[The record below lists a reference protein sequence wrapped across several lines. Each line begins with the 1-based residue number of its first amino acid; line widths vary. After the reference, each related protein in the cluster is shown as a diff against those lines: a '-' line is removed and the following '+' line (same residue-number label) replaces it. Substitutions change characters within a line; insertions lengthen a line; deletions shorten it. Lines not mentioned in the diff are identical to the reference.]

1 MKNHELEIQIGISP
15 CEETPVDNYVQE
27 LVAAG
32 TQNPWAYLPNGAAGL
47 PCFRLEDKK
56 RQFITVL
63 VCEAETAEYCQYRL
77 EATNADGETEM
88 RSVEWIAASNSGPLR
103 TLYATLWQAEQ
114 DAQMTVKDESGI
126 DPDDD
131 VTMTNEFIDALLLD
145 VQGKRSDIHFERD
158 GDSFVAGSFGHSE
171 STITLT
177 KEWENDESAQFLIK
191 VVKPDG
197 TLLLSCAETSK
208 HTNDEA
214 ELRLLYRLLDE
225 KIPIVSID
233 EGTED
238 IQRFVEN
245 KKFDKFYDRVV
256 QYAIPKMST
265 LDTAPPERAVLIYDI
280 FESVSEPR
288 VIQQFLDEI
297 SIRRG
302 PLSDREYKRLKA
314 LAQSVFAFFRN
325 TQRCPN
331 GRVFDTRAVP
341 VAFDKSGLAS
351 RGVRW
356 SASLSRI
363 ANAYTLWGDV
373 VGQNPAIGEAR
384 AMNKVAVL
392 ILTAIL
398 ADQLP

>member
-1 MKNHELEIQIGISP
+1 MNNKLEIQIGISP

-114 DAQMTVKDESGI
+114 DAQKTVKDESGI

-131 VTMTNEFIDALLLD
+131 ITMTNQFIDALLQD
-145 VQGKRSDIHFERD
+145 VKGERNDIQFERNGDAFVSD
-158 GDSFVAGSFGHSE
+158 GFGHSE

-177 KEWENDESAQFLIK
+177 KEWEDEVSAQFLIK
-191 VVKPDG
+191 VEKPDG

-214 ELRLLYRLLDE
+214 ELRMLYRLLDE

-233 EGTED
+233 EGTRD
-238 IQRFVEN
+238 IQRFIEN
-245 KKFDKFYDRVV
+245 KAFDTFFDCVV
-256 QYAIPKMST
+256 EHAIPEMHT
-265 LDTAPPERAVLIYDI
+265 INDAPPEHAVLIYDI
-280 FESVSEPR
+280 FEGVSEPR
-288 VIQQFLDEI
+288 VIQQFLDEV
-297 SIRRG
+297 SIRKG

-325 TQRCPN
+325 TKRCPN
-331 GRVFDTRAVP
+331 GHVFTGRAIP
-341 VAFDKSGLAS
+341 AYDNPGLAN
-351 RGVRW
+351 RGLNW

>member
-1 MKNHELEIQIGISP
+1 MNNKLEIQIGITP

-32 TQNPWAYLPNGAAGL
+32 TQNPWAYHHNGAAGL
-47 PCFRLEDKK
+47 PCFRLEDQK
-56 RQFITVL
+56 RQLITLL

-88 RSVEWIAASNSGPLR
+88 RSVEWIAAGNSGPLR
-103 TLYATLWQAEQ
+103 TLYATLWQARQ
-114 DAQMTVKDESGI
+114 DAQKAVNDGVGI

-131 VTMTNEFIDALLLD
+131 ITLTNAFIDALLQD
-145 VQGKRSDIHFERD
+145 VQGNRNDVQFERD
-158 GDSFVAGSFGHSE
+158 GDAFVSGSFGHSE

-177 KEWENDESAQFLIK
+177 KEWENEGSAQFLIK
-191 VVKPDG
+191 VEKPDG

-214 ELRLLYRLLDE
+214 ELRMLYRLLDE

-233 EGTED
+233 EGTRD
-238 IQRFVEN
+238 IQRFIEN
-245 KKFDKFYDRVV
+245 KAFDKFFDCVV
-256 QYAIPKMST
+256 QHAIPEMHT
-265 LDTAPPERAVLIYDI
+265 INDAPTEHAVLIYDI
-280 FESVSEPR
+280 FECVSEPR
-288 VIQQFLDEI
+288 VVQQFLDEI
-297 SIRRG
+297 SIRRNG
-302 PLSDREYKRLKA
+302 ISASECSRLKS
-314 LAQSVFAFFRN
+314 LAKSVFNIFRN
-325 TQRCPN
+325 THRCPN
-331 GRVFDTRAVP
+331 GHVFTGRAIP
-341 VAFDKSGLAS
+341 TYDNSGLAN
-351 RGVRW
+351 RGLNW

-392 ILTAIL
+392 ILTAVL

>member
-1 MKNHELEIQIGISP
+1 MKHELEIQIGITP
-15 CEETPVDNYVQE
+15 CEESPVDNYVQE
-27 LVAAG
+27 LVAVG
-32 TQNPWAYLPNGAAGL
+32 TQNPWVYLPNGAAGL

-56 RQFITVL
+56 RQLITVL
-63 VCEAETAEYCQYRL
+63 VCEAETTEYHQYRL

-88 RSVEWIAASNSGPLR
+88 RSVEWIAAGNSGPLR
-103 TLYATLWQAEQ
+103 KLYAMLWQAEQ
-114 DAQMTVKDESGI
+114 DAQKAVKDDVGI

-131 VTMTNEFIDALLLD
+131 ITMTDEFIDALLQD
-145 VQGKRSDIHFERD
+145 VQGNRNDIHFERD
-158 GDSFVAGSFGHSE
+158 GDTFVAGSFGHSE

-233 EGTED
+233 EGTVD

-256 QYAIPKMST
+256 QHAIPEMHT
-265 LDTAPPERAVLIYDI
+265 IDTTPPEHAVLIYDI
-280 FESVSEPR
+280 FENVSEPR

-302 PLSDREYKRLKA
+302 PISDREYKRLKA

-331 GRVFDTRAVP
+331 GRVLDTRAVT
-341 VAFDKSGLAS
+341 VAFDKPGLAS

-356 SASLSRI
+356 SANLSRI

>member
-373 VGQNPAIGEAR
+373 VGHNPAISEAR
-384 AMNKVAVL
+384 AMSKVAVL

-398 ADQLP
+398 VDQLP

>member
-1 MKNHELEIQIGISP
+1 MNNKLEIQIGITP

-47 PCFRLEDKK
+47 PCFRLEDQK
-56 RQFITVL
+56 RQLITLL

-88 RSVEWIAASNSGPLR
+88 RSVEWIAAGNAGPLR

-114 DAQMTVKDESGI
+114 DAQKTVKDESGI

-131 VTMTNEFIDALLLD
+131 ITMTNQFIDALLQD
-145 VQGKRSDIHFERD
+145 VKGERNDIQFERNGDAFVSD
-158 GDSFVAGSFGHSE
+158 GFGHSE

-177 KEWENDESAQFLIK
+177 KEWEDEVSAQFLIK
-191 VVKPDG
+191 VEKPDG
-197 TLLLSCAETSK
+197 TLILSCAETSK
-208 HTNDEA
+208 HNNEEA
-214 ELRLLYRLLDE
+214 ELRMLYRLLDE
-225 KIPIVSID
+225 KIPIVSTD
-233 EGTED
+233 EGTTD
-238 IQRFVEN
+238 VQRFVEN
-245 KKFDKFYDRVV
+245 KLFDKFYDRVV
-256 QYAIPKMST
+256 QHAIPEMHT
-265 LDTAPPERAVLIYDI
+265 IDDAPPEHAVLIYDI

-288 VIQQFLDEI
+288 VIQQFLDEV

-302 PLSDREYKRLKA
+302 SLSDREYKRLKA

-325 TQRCPN
+325 TNRHPN
-331 GRVFDTRAVP
+331 GYVFGTRAVTGALEKP
-341 VAFDKSGLAS
+341 GLAS
-351 RGVRW
+351 RGLNW
-356 SASLSRI
+356 PASLSRI

-373 VGQNPAIGEAR
+373 VGHKPAIGEAR
-384 AMNKVAVL
+384 TMNKVAIL

>member
-1 MKNHELEIQIGISP
+1 MKHELEIQIGITP

-47 PCFRLEDKK
+47 PCFRFEDKA
-56 RQFITVL
+56 RNLSTVL

-88 RSVEWIAASNSGPLR
+88 RSVEWIAAGKSGPLR
-103 TLYATLWQAEQ
+103 KLHATLWQAER
-114 DAQMTVKDESGI
+114 DAQKTVKEDAGI

-131 VTMTNEFIDALLLD
+131 ITMTDEFIDALLLD
-145 VQGKRSDIHFERD
+145 VQGNRNDIHFERD
-158 GDSFVAGSFGHSE
+158 GDTFVAGSFGHSE

-177 KEWENDESAQFLIK
+177 KEWENDEFAQFLIK

-214 ELRLLYRLLDE
+214 ELRMLYRLLDE

-233 EGTED
+233 EGTRD
-238 IQRFVEN
+238 IQRFIEN
-245 KKFDKFYDRVV
+245 KAFDKFFDCVV
-256 QYAIPKMST
+256 QHAIPEMHT
-265 LDTAPPERAVLIYDI
+265 INDAPTEHAVLIYDI
-280 FESVSEPR
+280 FECVSEPR
-288 VIQQFLDEI
+288 VVQQFLDEI
-297 SIRRG
+297 SIRRNG
-302 PLSDREYKRLKA
+302 ISASECSRLKS
-314 LAQSVFAFFRN
+314 LAKSVFNIFRN
-325 TQRCPN
+325 THRCPN
-331 GRVFDTRAVP
+331 GHVFTGRAIP
-341 VAFDKSGLAS
+341 TYDNPGLAN
-351 RGVRW
+351 RGLNW

-363 ANAYTLWGDV
+363 ANAYTTWGFDV
-373 VGQNPAIGEAR
+373 VGQDPAIGDAR
-384 AMNKVAVL
+384 TMNKIAVL
-392 ILTAIL
+392 ILAAIL

>member
-1 MKNHELEIQIGISP
+1 MKHELEIQIGITP

-47 PCFRLEDKK
+47 PCFRFEDKA
-56 RQFITVL
+56 RNLSTVL

-88 RSVEWIAASNSGPLR
+88 RSVEWIAAGKSGPLR
-103 TLYATLWQAEQ
+103 KLHATLWQAEQ
-114 DAQMTVKDESGI
+114 DAQKTVKEDAGI

-131 VTMTNEFIDALLLD
+131 ITMTDEFIDALLLD
-145 VQGKRSDIHFERD
+145 VQGNRNDIHFERD
-158 GDSFVAGSFGHSE
+158 GDTFVAGSFGHSE
-171 STITLT
+171 STIILT
-177 KEWENDESAQFLIK
+177 KEWENDEFAQFLIK

-233 EGTED
+233 EGTVD

-256 QYAIPKMST
+256 QHAIPEMHT
-265 LDTAPPERAVLIYDI
+265 IDTAPPEHAVLIYDI
-280 FESVSEPR
+280 FENVSEPR

-302 PLSDREYKRLKA
+302 PFSDREYKRLKA

-363 ANAYTLWGDV
+363 ANAYTTWGFDV

-384 AMNKVAVL
+384 AMNKVAVM

>member
-1 MKNHELEIQIGISP
+1 MNHELEIQIGITP
-15 CEETPVDNYVQE
+15 CEETPVDDYVQE
-27 LVAAG
+27 LVTAG
-32 TQNPWAYLPNGAAGL
+32 TQNPWTYVPDGAAGL
-47 PCFRLEDKK
+47 PCFRLEDKDRK
-56 RQFITVL
+56 LITLL

-77 EATNADGETEM
+77 EATNTAGETEM
-88 RSVEWIAASNSGPLR
+88 RSVEWLAAGKSGPLSE
-103 TLYATLWQAEQ
+103 LYAALWQAHQ
-114 DAQMTVKDESGI
+114 DAQTAVNGDTGI
-126 DPDDD
+126 DPDADI
-131 VTMTNEFIDALLLD
+131 TLTNQFIDALLQD
-145 VQGKRSDIHFERD
+145 VQGKRNDIYFERT
-158 GDSFVAGSFGHSE
+158 GNGFCASNFGHSE

-177 KEWENDESAQFLIK
+177 KEWEDAESSQFLIK
-191 VVKPDG
+191 VEKLDG

-245 KKFDKFYDRVV
+245 KKFDKFFDCVA
-256 QYAIPKMST
+256 QCAMPKMSK
-265 LDTAPPERAVLIYDI
+265 LDTVPPEHAVLIYDV

-288 VIQQFLDEI
+288 VIQQFLDEV

-302 PLSDREYKRLKA
+302 PLSDREYKRLKT
-314 LAQSVFAFFRN
+314 LAQGVFIIIRN
-325 TQRCPN
+325 TNRCPN
-331 GRVFDTRAVP
+331 GRIFAVRTVP
-341 VAFDKSGLAS
+341 VAYAMPGLAS
-351 RGVRW
+351 RVRW
-356 SASLSRI
+356 SANLSRI

-392 ILTAIL
+392 ILTAVL

>member
-1 MKNHELEIQIGISP
+1 MNNKLEIQIGISP

-47 PCFRLEDKK
+47 PCFRLEDQK
-56 RQFITVL
+56 RQLITLL

-88 RSVEWIAASNSGPLR
+88 RSVEWIAAGNSGPLR
-103 TLYATLWQAEQ
+103 TLYATLWQARQ
-114 DAQMTVKDESGI
+114 DAQKAVNDGVGI

-131 VTMTNEFIDALLLD
+131 ITLTNAFIDALLQD
-145 VQGKRSDIHFERD
+145 VQGNRNDVQFERD
-158 GDSFVAGSFGHSE
+158 GDAFVSGSFGHSE

-177 KEWENDESAQFLIK
+177 KEWEDEVSAQFLIK
-191 VVKPDG
+191 VEKPDG

-214 ELRLLYRLLDE
+214 ELRILYRLLDE

-233 EGTED
+233 EGTRD
-238 IQRFVEN
+238 IQRFIEN
-245 KKFDKFYDRVV
+245 KAFDTFFDCVV
-256 QYAIPKMST
+256 EHAIPEMHT
-265 LDTAPPERAVLIYDI
+265 INDAPPEHAVLIYDI
-280 FESVSEPR
+280 FEGVSEPR
-288 VIQQFLDEI
+288 VIQQFLDEV
-297 SIRRG
+297 SIRKG

-325 TQRCPN
+325 TKRCPN
-331 GRVFDTRAVP
+331 GHVFTGRAIP
-341 VAFDKSGLAS
+341 AYDNPGLAN
-351 RGVRW
+351 RGLNW

-373 VGQNPAIGEAR
+373 VGHNPAISEAR
-384 AMNKVAVL
+384 AMSKVAVL

-398 ADQLP
+398 VDQLP

>member
-1 MKNHELEIQIGISP
+1 MNNKLEIQIGITP
-15 CEETPVDNYVQE
+15 CKETPVDNYVQE

-47 PCFRLEDKK
+47 PCFRLEDQK
-56 RQFITVL
+56 RQLITLL

-88 RSVEWIAASNSGPLR
+88 RSVEWIAAGNSGPLR
-103 TLYATLWQAEQ
+103 TLYATLWQARQ
-114 DAQMTVKDESGI
+114 DAQKAVNDGVGI

-131 VTMTNEFIDALLLD
+131 ITLTNAFIDALLQD
-145 VQGKRSDIHFERD
+145 VQGNRNDVQFERD
-158 GDSFVAGSFGHSE
+158 GDAFVSGSFGHSE

-177 KEWENDESAQFLIK
+177 KEWENEGSAQFLIK
-191 VVKPDG
+191 VEKPDG

-214 ELRLLYRLLDE
+214 ELRMLYRLLDE

-233 EGTED
+233 EGTRD
-238 IQRFVEN
+238 IQRFIEN
-245 KKFDKFYDRVV
+245 KAFDKFFDCVV
-256 QYAIPKMST
+256 QHAIPEMHT
-265 LDTAPPERAVLIYDI
+265 INDAPTEHAVLIYDI
-280 FESVSEPR
+280 FECVSEPR
-288 VIQQFLDEI
+288 VVQQFLDEI
-297 SIRRG
+297 SIRRNG
-302 PLSDREYKRLKA
+302 ISASECSRLKS
-314 LAQSVFAFFRN
+314 LAKSVFNIFRN
-325 TQRCPN
+325 THRCPN
-331 GRVFDTRAVP
+331 GHVFTGRAIP
-341 VAFDKSGLAS
+341 TYDNPGLAN
-351 RGVRW
+351 RGLNW

-384 AMNKVAVL
+384 TMNKVAVL

>member
-1 MKNHELEIQIGISP
+1 MNNKLEIQIGITP

-47 PCFRLEDKK
+47 PCFRFEDKGRK
-56 RQFITVL
+56 LITVL

-77 EATNADGETEM
+77 EATNAAGETEM
-88 RSVEWIAASNSGPLR
+88 RSVEWIATGNSGPLR
-103 TLYATLWQAEQ
+103 TLYAALWQAEQ
-114 DAQMTVKDESGI
+114 DAQKAVKDDAGI

-131 VTMTNEFIDALLLD
+131 ITMTNEFIDALLQD
-145 VQGKRSDIHFERD
+145 VQGNRNDIHFERD
-158 GDSFVAGSFGHSE
+158 GDAFVVGSFGHSE

-214 ELRLLYRLLDE
+214 ELRMLYRLLDE

-233 EGTED
+233 EGTAD

-256 QYAIPKMST
+256 QHAIPEMHT
-265 LDTAPPERAVLIYDI
+265 IDEVPPEHAVLIYDI

-288 VIQQFLDEI
+288 VIQQFLDEV
-297 SIRRG
+297 SIRRKG
-302 PLSDREYKRLKA
+302 ISASEYSRLKS
-314 LAQSVFAFFRN
+314 LAKSVFNIIRN
-325 TQRCPN
+325 THRFPN
-331 GRVFDTRAVP
+331 GRVFTGRAVP
-341 VAFDKSGLAS
+341 VAYDKPGLAS
-351 RGVRW
+351 RGVKW
-356 SASLSRI
+356 SANLSRI
-363 ANAYTLWGDV
+363 ANAYTTWGFDV
-373 VGQNPAIGEAR
+373 VGQDPAIGDAR
-384 AMNKVAVL
+384 TMNRIAVL

-398 ADQLP
+398 ADQLL

>member
-1 MKNHELEIQIGISP
+1 MNNKLEIQIGISP

-114 DAQMTVKDESGI
+114 DAQKTVKDESGI

-131 VTMTNEFIDALLLD
+131 ITMTNQFIDALLQD
-145 VQGKRSDIHFERD
+145 VKGERNDIQFERNGDAFVSD
-158 GDSFVAGSFGHSE
+158 GFGHSE

-177 KEWENDESAQFLIK
+177 KEWEDEVSAQFLIK
-191 VVKPDG
+191 VEKPDG

-214 ELRLLYRLLDE
+214 ELRMLYRLLDE

-233 EGTED
+233 EGTRD
-238 IQRFVEN
+238 IQRFIEN
-245 KKFDKFYDRVV
+245 KAFDTFFDCVV
-256 QYAIPKMST
+256 EHAIPEMHT
-265 LDTAPPERAVLIYDI
+265 INDAPPEHAVLIYDI
-280 FESVSEPR
+280 FEGVSEPR
-288 VIQQFLDEI
+288 VIQQFLDEV
-297 SIRRG
+297 SIRKG

-325 TQRCPN
+325 TKRCPN
-331 GRVFDTRAVP
+331 GHVFTGRAIP
-341 VAFDKSGLAS
+341 AYDNPGLAN
-351 RGVRW
+351 RGLNW

-373 VGQNPAIGEAR
+373 VGHNPAISEAR
-384 AMNKVAVL
+384 AMSKVAVL

-398 ADQLP
+398 VDQLP

>member
-1 MKNHELEIQIGISP
+1 MKHELEIQIGITP

-32 TQNPWAYLPNGAAGL
+32 TQNPWVYLPNGAAGL
-47 PCFRLEDKK
+47 PCFRLEDKN
-56 RQFITVL
+56 RQLITVL

-88 RSVEWIAASNSGPLR
+88 RSVEWIAAGNAGQLR
-103 TLYATLWQAEQ
+103 ALYATLWQAQQ
-114 DAQMTVKDESGI
+114 DAQKAVNDGTGI

-131 VTMTNEFIDALLLD
+131 ITMTNQFIDALLQD
-145 VQGKRSDIHFERD
+145 VKGKRNDIHFERD
-158 GDSFVAGSFGHSE
+158 GDAFVSGSFGHSE

-177 KEWENDESAQFLIK
+177 KEWEDAGSSQFLIK
-191 VVKPDG
+191 VEKPDG

-208 HTNDEA
+208 NHDEDA
-214 ELRLLYRLLDE
+214 ELRMLYRLLDE

-233 EGTED
+233 EGTRD
-238 IQRFVEN
+238 IQRFIEN
-245 KKFDKFYDRVV
+245 KSFDKFFDLVV
-256 QYAIPKMST
+256 QHAIPEMPAI
-265 LDTAPPERAVLIYDI
+265 DDAPAEHAVLIYDI
-280 FESVSEPR
+280 FEGVSEPR
-288 VIQQFLDEI
+288 VVQQFLDEV
-297 SIRRG
+297 SIRKG

-325 TQRCPN
+325 TKRCPN
-331 GRVFDTRAVP
+331 GRVFDTRAVT
-341 VAFDKSGLAS
+341 VVFDKPGLAS
-351 RGVRW
+351 RGVWW
-356 SASLSRI
+356 SANLSRI

>member
-103 TLYATLWQAEQ
+103 TLYTTLWQAQ
-114 DAQMTVKDESGI
+114 QNAQAAVKDDEGV

-131 VTMTNEFIDALLLD
+131 INMTNRFIDALLQD
-145 VQGKRSDIHFERD
+145 IQGKRHDIHFERR
-158 GDSFVAGSFGHSE
+158 GDDFVATSFGCSE
-171 STITLT
+171 STITVT
-177 KEWENDESAQFLIK
+177 KEWEDEESGRFLIK
-191 VVKPDG
+191 MEKPDG
-197 TLLLSCAETSK
+197 TLVLSCAETSK
-208 HTNDEA
+208 HSDDEA
-214 ELRLLYRLLDE
+214 EVRMLYRLLDE
-225 KIPIVSID
+225 TVPIVTID
-233 EGTED
+233 EGTTD
-238 IQRFVEN
+238 VQRFVEN
-245 KKFDKFYDRVV
+245 KAFDKFFDCVV
-256 QYAIPKMST
+256 QHAIPEMHT
-265 LDTAPPERAVLIYDI
+265 INDAPTEHAVLIYDI
-280 FESVSEPR
+280 FECVSEPR
-288 VIQQFLDEI
+288 VVQQFLDEI
-297 SIRRG
+297 SIRRNG
-302 PLSDREYKRLKA
+302 ISASECSRLKS
-314 LAQSVFAFFRN
+314 LAKSVFNIFRN
-325 TQRCPN
+325 THRCPN
-331 GRVFDTRAVP
+331 GHVFTGRAIP
-341 VAFDKSGLAS
+341 TYDNPGLAN
-351 RGVRW
+351 RGLNW

>member
-1 MKNHELEIQIGISP
+1 MKHELEIQIGITP
-15 CEETPVDNYVQE
+15 CEEPPVDNYVQE

-32 TQNPWAYLPNGAAGL
+32 TQNPWVYLPNGAAGL
-47 PCFRLEDKK
+47 PCFRLEDKN
-56 RQFITVL
+56 RQLITVL

-77 EATNADGETEM
+77 EATNADSETEM
-88 RSVEWIAASNSGPLR
+88 RSVEWIAAGNSGPLR
-103 TLYATLWQAEQ
+103 KLYAMLWQAQQ
-114 DAQMTVKDESGI
+114 DAQKAVKEDSGI

-131 VTMTNEFIDALLLD
+131 INLTNQFIDALLQD
-145 VQGKRSDIHFERD
+145 VQGNRHDVCFERD
-158 GDSFVAGSFGHSE
+158 GDAFVATSFGCSE
-171 STITLT
+171 STITVT
-177 KEWENDESAQFLIK
+177 KEWEDEESGRFLIK
-191 VVKPDG
+191 MEKPDG
-197 TLLLSCAETSK
+197 TLVLSCAETSK

-214 ELRLLYRLLDE
+214 EVRMLYRLLDE
-225 KIPIVSID
+225 TVPIVTID
-233 EGTED
+233 EGTTD
-238 IQRFVEN
+238 VQRFVEN
-245 KKFDKFYDRVV
+245 KMFDEFFDRVLEH
-256 QYAIPKMST
+256 AIPAMST
-265 LDTAPPERAVLIYDI
+265 IDTAPPEHAVLIYDI

-288 VIQQFLDEI
+288 VIQHFLDEV
-297 SIRRG
+297 SIRKG

-325 TQRCPN
+325 THRCPN
-331 GRVFDTRAVP
+331 GRVFDTRAVT
-341 VAFDKSGLAS
+341 VAFDMPGLAS
-351 RGVRW
+351 RGVKW

>member
-1 MKNHELEIQIGISP
+1 MKHELEIQIGITP

-47 PCFRLEDKK
+47 PCFRFEDKN
-56 RQFITVL
+56 RQLVAML

-88 RSVEWIAASNSGPLR
+88 RSVEWIAAGNSGPLR

-114 DAQMTVKDESGI
+114 DAQKTVKEDAGI

-158 GDSFVAGSFGHSE
+158 GDAFVSSSFGHSE

-208 HTNDEA
+208 HTNDDA

-256 QYAIPKMST
+256 QHAIPEMHT
-265 LDTAPPERAVLIYDI
+265 IDTAPPEHAVLIYDI
-280 FESVSEPR
+280 FENVSEPR

-314 LAQSVFAFFRN
+314 LSQSVFVFFRN
-325 TQRCPN
+325 THRCPN
-331 GRVFDTRAVP
+331 GRVFDTRAVT
-341 VAFDKSGLAS
+341 VAFDKPGLAS
-351 RGVRW
+351 RGLNW

-363 ANAYTLWGDV
+363 ANTYTTWGDV
-373 VGQNPAIGEAR
+373 VGQNPAIGEAC

>member
-1 MKNHELEIQIGISP
+1 MKHELEIQIGITP

-27 LVAAG
+27 LVNAG

-47 PCFRLEDKK
+47 PCFRFEDKA
-56 RQFITVL
+56 RNLSTVL

-88 RSVEWIAASNSGPLR
+88 RSVEWIAAGKSGPLR

-114 DAQMTVKDESGI
+114 DAQKTVKDESGI

-131 VTMTNEFIDALLLD
+131 INLTNQFIDALLQD
-145 VQGKRSDIHFERD
+145 VQGNCNDVCFERD
-158 GDSFVAGSFGHSE
+158 GDAFVSSSFGHSE

-280 FESVSEPR
+280 FESVSESR